1 MDETSRCQLQ
11 QRLEAMRAQ
20 RRQLQVALHDAAMSA
35 LLTRVTLAEIT
46 RQHDDL
52 TQDGPTDLEAEGV
65 AARVLIAESY
75 RLERRWRR
83 AGVEAPVTD

>member
-1 MDETSRCQLQ
+1 VDETSRCQLQ
-11 QRLEAMRAQ
+11 QRLLAMRDQ

-52 TQDGPTDLEAEGV
+52 SRDGPTALEAEEV
-65 AARVLIAESY
+65 AARALIAESF
-75 RLERRWRR
+75 RLERQWRR
-83 AGVEAPVTD
+83 AGVQAPATD